1 MGPNCDPVGSQIIQV
16 LNSKQFVNSCPKVS
30 PFRFTDCSM
39 QFLCSRPTKVNLYV
53 VEAAIVL
60 NLHLKILT
68 DEEVRHGLNA
78 YMLICKESHSEL
90 MDFCFDKIQ
99 RAFRVSLDSSA
110 NFRIAVEPRNIAQNR
125 GGVVSEVQVAPELS
139 RGKTE

>member
-1 MGPNCDPVGSQIIQV
+1 MKSIVKPNCHPVGAQIIQV
-16 LNSKQFVNSCPKVS
+16 LNSKQFVESCPKVS
-30 PFRFTDCSM
+30 PSLSDCAL
-39 QFLCSRPTKVNLYV
+39 QFLCSRLTFVNLYV

-60 NLHLKILT
+60 NLHLKLLT

-99 RAFRVSLDSSA
+99 RAFRVSPSTLSLILDSC
-110 NFRIAVEPRNIAQNR
+110 
-125 GGVVSEVQVAPELS
+125 
-139 RGKTE
+139 

>member
-1 MGPNCDPVGSQIIQV
+1 M
-16 LNSKQFVNSCPKVS
+16 NSCPKVS
-30 PFRFTDCSM
+30 RFTDCAL

-68 DEEVRHGLNA
+68 DEELRHGLNA

-90 MDFCFDKIQ
+90 MDFCFEKIQ
-99 RAFRVSLDSSA
+99 RAFRVSLSDTSA
-110 NFRIAVEPRNIAQNR
+110 HFRIAVEPRNIAQNR
-125 GGVVSEVQVAPELS
+125 GGVVSEVQVAS
-139 RGKTE
+139 